1 MFNLLPENLKNK
13 IKKDYNLRRAVVVFA
28 FIIFLGATF
37 LVFLFPSWIVS
48 IYKEE
53 QFSLQAKNSNQ
64 STLEGDVNVV
74 ALNIKKINSELRT
87 VDTAFGNRKVIPTI
101 NIILSKKTKSISIKE
116 LTYKSEDPTNVTVFI
131 EGVSATRGSL
141 LAFVKSLEETKAFKA
156 VNLPI
161 SNFAKDKDI
170 AFSINLILETK

>member
-1 MFNLLPENLKNK
+1 MFNLLPENLKDK
-13 IKKDYNLRRAVVVFA
+13 INKDYNLRRAVVVFA
-28 FIIFLGATF
+28 FLIFLGATF

-53 QFSLQAKNSNQ
+53 QISLQAKNNSQ
-64 STLEGDVNVV
+64 STLEADVNVV

-87 VDTAFGNRKVIPTI
+87 VDTAFGNRKVVPVIDT
-101 NIILSKKTKSISIKE
+101 ILSKKTKSISIKE
-116 LTYKSEDPTNVTVFI
+116 LTYKSEDPSQVTVYI
-131 EGVSATRGSL
+131 EGISATRNALST
-141 LAFVKSLEETKAFKA
+141 FVKNLQETKVFKA

-170 AFSINLILETK
+170 TFSINLVIDPK